1 MMIKSEQPKFK
12 TFSRN
17 YKGNAHQAGMGL
29 QKEMELNESTRI
41 DNELQDRQSSMK
53 NFVSPG
59 ARREQEAR
67 LTEAYHKSLSQVLL
81 ESAVADIYIQALPID
96 EHVKIEKRPQLLQY
110 VSESFQQE
118 FGTDAAKTMKKFG
131 EKSEFLHILCE
142 AVKEKVSQKVKEQR
156 QAQTLENRIE
166 SITDCDNSVKID
178 VESKLGVQEVTNV
191 IKDKVTKVVADEIKA
206 QEEQQQLV
214 QDIAGAKSLNESARL
229 IPKAPVEEFTMFK
242 SMMIHNHKE
251 SLSEAMQAEG
261 GTDYV
266 NLNES
271 GAYSV
276 DMEMILAESIMQYTM
291 METFYTLRMSDY
303 SRTELQEKAHKLAY
317 GKKIG

>member
-1 MMIKSEQPKFK
+1 MMIQSEQPKFK
-12 TFSRN
+12 SFSRN
-17 YKGNAHQAGMGL
+17 YKGNAFQAGMNL

-41 DNELQDRQSSMK
+41 DNELNERQSTMK
-53 NFVSPG
+53 NFISPG

-67 LTEAYHKSLSQVLL
+67 LTDAYHKSLSQVLL
-81 ESAVADIYIQALPID
+81 ESAVADIYIAALPID
-96 EHVKIEKRPQLLQY
+96 DDVKIEKRPQILQF
-110 VSESFQQE
+110 VSESFRQE
-118 FGTDAAKTMKKFG
+118 FGTDATKTMNAFSK
-131 EKSEFLHILCE
+131 KSECLAILCE

-156 QAQTLENRIE
+156 QAQNLENRIE
-166 SITDCDNSVKID
+166 SIVDCDNSVKID
-178 VESKLGVQEVTNV
+178 MESKINTQEVTNV

-214 QDIAGAKSLNESARL
+214 QDIAGAKQLNESARL
-229 IPKAPVEEFTMFK
+229 IPKTPVEEFTLFK
-242 SMMIHNHKE
+242 SMMISNHKE
-251 SLSEAMQAEG
+251 SLSEAMQGEG

-271 GAYSV
+271 GAYQV
-276 DMEMILAESIMQYTM
+276 DMEMILAESIMQYTL

-303 SRTELQEKAHKLAY
+303 TRPELQEKARKLAY